1 MAPPRCMSLNLA
13 VRYADVINSVI
24 LQDDFLPRTDIP
36 LEDIIK
42 CGRYP
47 PAVRTAVPVDGR
59 FENIVLS
66 CNAISDHAIIWI
78 EREAQRAVDLMLENE
93 RTMKA
98 PENQRMDGET
108 AATRDHGEEQQAALR
123 RAIALGI
130 ADVNLPSTYGT
141 FDENANPEESEASPV
156 LLDSGRRRTVWN
168 EWIARIFEKDE
179 SGQMVPRR

>member
-1 MAPPRCMSLNLA
+1 MLRDPRRLYAPGRLYHIVERKPFR
-13 VRYADVINSVI
+13 
-24 LQDDFLPRTDIP
+24 
-36 LEDIIK
+36 